1 MFQTIVPIWIRE
13 LSGGRPASEVDFES
27 HGFAALE
34 DDGDDLGPP
43 GLPDDDS
50 AQAVLDIVV
59 LEGSDAPQ
67 LDQGQ
72 RDKEARWDEFN
83 KRVRAGTQEFAKM
96 PVLQSCLA
104 ITRQSM
110 IPHIRLTSK
119 LLNLSSEDWCREAFS
134 ASFRSQPRYRVFD
147 CASGRHTASFF
158 DDVRMRMRQTE
169 FWESVPLE
177 ERSLMTSGLAFRL
190 LSRGAGSV
198 TLYLAQAHRQ
208 YPFKLFLAVL
218 GEDEGKVSEV
228 HHDPECT
235 RDRFAKAHCKKYNTV
250 EKLKSFESK
259 LELKCTAVLARTDI
273 VPCERSHSG
282 LRRTTLRGLQTWRRT
297 LLQCSADVFLATQ
310 RRREAPCR
318 SSKGGV
324 KRARRRMKLGLKP
337 PSQKPR
343 AKKYRAK
350 MAAKGRSGRQG
361 VKNAWNVFWREQQV
375 GLQGLP
381 TKRRRQEIS
390 RVTTLCRLTSYSDL
404 RARRERGHNGLVVC
418 STQPPRR
425 LWPGKTWQRKA
436 FWQGRIRRRRSF
448 SLPT

>member
-1 MFQTIVPIWIRE
+1 MPFHPGRGREGKARTHTNEFITSCISVLVPHSCPKLERSRWNHADTAVDWCGLLVRCHQMFQTIVPIWIRE

-119 LLNLSSEDWCREAFS
+119 LLNLSSEDWCREASS
-134 ASFRSQPRYRVFD
+134 ASFRSQPGYRVLD

-324 KRARRRMKLGLKP
+324 KRARRRMKLGLQP
-337 PSQKPR
+337 PSQTPR
-343 AKKYRAK
+343 AKK
-350 MAAKGRSGRQG
+350 Q
-361 VKNAWNVFWREQQV
+361 
-375 GLQGLP
+375 
-381 TKRRRQEIS
+381 RRQPKVGQVVRVLRMLGMYFGESS
-390 RVTTLCRLTSYSDL
+390 RLDCKDCRPNAD
-404 RARRERGHNGLVVC
+404 V
-418 STQPPRR
+418 
-425 LWPGKTWQRKA
+425 RK
-436 FWQGRIRRRRSF
+436 
-448 SLPT
+448 

>member
-1 MFQTIVPIWIRE
+1 
-13 LSGGRPASEVDFES
+13 
-27 HGFAALE
+27 
-34 DDGDDLGPP
+34 
-43 GLPDDDS
+43 
-50 AQAVLDIVV
+50 LDIVV

-72 RDKEARWDEFN
+72 RDKEARWDDFN

-119 LLNLSSEDWCREAFS
+119 LLNLNSEDWCREAFS
-134 ASFRSQPRYRVFD
+134 ASFRSQPRYRVLD

-158 DDVRMRMRQTE
+158 DDFRMRMRQAE

-235 RDRFAKAHCKKYNTV
+235 RDRFAKAHCKEYNTV

-273 VPCERSHSG
+273 VPCEQSHSG

-381 TKRRRQEIS
+381 TKRRRQEMKQS
-390 RVTTLCRLTSYSDL
+390 YHALPLDELQRLKREARAWTQ
-404 RARRERGHNGLVVC
+404 RARGLLDPAAAEIVARQNLAAKGILAGPDQAAEVVLPADIARRQEDRPISQTIQQKANGSLRHIQKRKVV
-418 STQPPRR
+418 RR
-425 LWPGKTWQRKA
+425 CQKSAAR
-436 FWQGRIRRRRSF
+436 
-448 SLPT
+448 